1 MSISLLTQPKQSHII
16 APYQHDSVDTQRRIR
31 MIDKLEAGKTYR
43 LIDKAGYLDSA
54 ESREYLYNKYFKN
67 DCVKVDLVTNFGE
80 GDITGENYYVITKD
94 EYKFFELIQE
104 HSPLPSLCTMSRI
117 LTRCQEL
124 AAEYTDSR
132 FTKEYK
138 KEVLD
143 ALISLLTNGEG
154 K

>member
-1 MSISLLTQPKQSHII
+1 
-16 APYQHDSVDTQRRIR
+16 

-43 LIDKAGYLDSA
+43 LIDKEGYLSETD
-54 ESREYLYNKYFKN
+54 RDYIYNKHFKD
-67 DCVKVDLVTNFGE
+67 DCVTIDLVTSCGQ
-80 GDITGENYYVITKD
+80 GDIRGEDEWWIITEP
-94 EYKFFELIQE
+94 EYKFFELVDE
-104 HSPLPSLCTMSRI
+104 APVNYVDK

-143 ALISLLTNGEG
+143 ELISLLTNGEG